1 MPPRSQA
8 RRGQQGDFVD
18 LGFLVLPFI
27 VFLGG
32 GLIGLPGIGLWLG
45 LLFSAV
51 GMKAW
56 ASPKEDQ
63 APRRQMPGQKS
74 LVGIA
79 EFIGH
84 PFRPPMGF
92 GNGEKKWPPTRISSW
107 WAFIVAMALSVIPLI
122 VKDVGVPIPK
132 QLHTLYVP
140 AFMFFSAI
148 GYFWCIQ
155 ASLASKRQNK
165 YNGAPPA
172 CLDWENGSRSL
183 SKMLPPLVFGVGA
196 VIITFLLLMNSHAVG
211 ISIAHLF
218 GKMKGESTSTSGH
231 SDYAGLGPIWAI
243 VVSLDVGII
252 FVAAIAS
259 ALYSREYRQPYEKRV
274 QQHMGWTERFMQ
286 VLKPQTPPPIF
297 QGEHI
302 TEEDGNPVLQ
312 TVLFEVPS
320 GAMMSDY
327 DNETVAKRLATSLNV
342 EVVCIHPD
350 FARKDNKPIP
360 QALSSSIFRLE
371 YPLIPVGPSPH
382 LDRRFKERSALL
394 DVLVA
399 VEFQRLFAE
408 VKLGK
413 PKLVSLTILTKPES
427 PGRIIETMWLLD
439 PGVTFDMVARSAG
452 QLQEKVGARWLRVGR
467 RTTADGPNG
476 EPMPGQFVSILFGD
490 RPDTAEFR
498 DGRVMK
504 AADHEHF
511 VELVEWDARFRSV
524 NLATAGLGPRLIG
537 RKMAEAN
544 VTEWTFA
551 YPAGLSRSDVEAK
564 MEPLRATTSGW
575 MTFRRANDPQHFRLL
590 TADTDPLDRT
600 YDFMEWAPNVLHGAR
615 EGLAWLR
622 WVVGIGVDN
631 QLVTFE
637 FDTDAPHLLIA
648 GETNSGKSM
657 ALSSMLLQLA
667 VANSPKDLNF
677 RLVDPKTELP
687 PFAALEHTTHF
698 IEARADAPIHEQFFS
713 IIQQTMHEA
722 AIRFDLIKDAGEK
735 KLSDAKAKGK
745 LTDVPYV
752 ILVMDEVAMLLN
764 PPDSS
769 MKKAIMEEI
778 TQLANLGRAAGIFLV
793 MATQYPSNA
802 TVPNHLREQFSR
814 VGFMVKD
821 QVASRVVIESGGLE
835 EITTKGVGMMR
846 QKGELTRF
854 RGFLL
859 SPGSIDKPS
868 DQDII
873 FSHLPQRDP
882 DTVLGVTGPAPTKVA
897 PLPAPAP
904 GVFGS

>member
-1 MPPRSQA
+1 
-8 RRGQQGDFVD
+8 
-18 LGFLVLPFI
+18 
-27 VFLGG
+27 
-32 GLIGLPGIGLWLG
+32 
-45 LLFSAV
+45 
-51 GMKAW
+51 
-56 ASPKEDQ
+56 
-63 APRRQMPGQKS
+63 
-74 LVGIA
+74 
-79 EFIGH
+79 
-84 PFRPPMGF
+84 
-92 GNGEKKWPPTRISSW
+92 
-107 WAFIVAMALSVIPLI
+107 
-122 VKDVGVPIPK
+122 
-132 QLHTLYVP
+132 
-140 AFMFFSAI
+140 
-148 GYFWCIQ
+148 
-155 ASLASKRQNK
+155 
-165 YNGAPPA
+165 
-172 CLDWENGSRSL
+172 
-183 SKMLPPLVFGVGA
+183 
-196 VIITFLLLMNSHAVG
+196 
-211 ISIAHLF
+211 
-218 GKMKGESTSTSGH
+218 
-231 SDYAGLGPIWAI
+231 
-243 VVSLDVGII
+243 
-252 FVAAIAS
+252 
-259 ALYSREYRQPYEKRV
+259 
-274 QQHMGWTERFMQ
+274 
-286 VLKPQTPPPIF
+286 
-297 QGEHI
+297 
-302 TEEDGNPVLQ
+302 
-312 TVLFEVPS
+312 
-320 GAMMSDY
+320 
-327 DNETVAKRLATSLNV
+327 
-342 EVVCIHPD
+342 
-350 FARKDNKPIP
+350 
-360 QALSSSIFRLE
+360 
-371 YPLIPVGPSPH
+371 
-382 LDRRFKERSALL
+382 
-394 DVLVA
+394 
-399 VEFQRLFAE
+399 
-408 VKLGK
+408 
-413 PKLVSLTILTKPES
+413 
-427 PGRIIETMWLLD
+427 
-439 PGVTFDMVARSAG
+439 
-452 QLQEKVGARWLRVGR
+452 
-467 RTTADGPNG
+467 
-476 EPMPGQFVSILFGD
+476 
-490 RPDTAEFR
+490 
-498 DGRVMK
+498 
-504 AADHEHF
+504 
-511 VELVEWDARFRSV
+511 
-524 NLATAGLGPRLIG
+524 
-537 RKMAEAN
+537 MAEAN